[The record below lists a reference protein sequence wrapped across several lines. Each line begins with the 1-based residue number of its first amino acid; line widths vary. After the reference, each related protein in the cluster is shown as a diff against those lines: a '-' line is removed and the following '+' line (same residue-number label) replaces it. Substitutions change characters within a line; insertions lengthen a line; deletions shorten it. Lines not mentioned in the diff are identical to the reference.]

1 MCLTAKHVVV
11 AYQEPTTL
19 WEVSAQLAFNEALQ
33 DADDPRY
40 VDTSPAR
47 ELGYTALFRDLGVDV
62 ENQKIAQNH
71 PSKYVLFC
79 GHRGT
84 GKSTELRR
92 IRQQLDK
99 PGLFK
104 VILVDAGQDVGLD
117 LNNLEYPD
125 VCLALA
131 RTLCEQLKNAEGIEI
146 DPVFL
151 SPLEKWFTE
160 RVLVTEA
167 FKEWKADVT
176 TGADGKWGIPFLSE
190 FFLKLSTTFKTGTT
204 RKDEARTILKS
215 SFGEFAEA
223 FNKLILHVE
232 ARMERTWKAPRLLF
246 IVDGT
251 DRLTG
256 KDSERFFIEDV
267 YQLRQLR
274 GLFIYCA
281 PIHLVHV
288 SSSVRQAFDHIC
300 KVPALKLTD
309 KFDPRRPETRV
320 EHPQAREVMRQLIL
334 KRAPA
339 RFFQPDPV
347 TTGDWSTVDYFIRV
361 SGGHLRDLIRLLNY
375 AFQSTTTELFDLAS
389 ARAAEKK
396 LATDY
401 RHILKSADYERLAQI
416 DTTAAD
422 ANATD
427 VETRDLLYNLALLE
441 YNSFW
446 WQSHPAVRTLP
457 SYQAALE
464 KLPLP

>member
-1 MCLTAKHVVV
+1 MYK
-11 AYQEPTTL
+11 EPTTI
-19 WEVSAQLAFNEALQ
+19 WEVSSQLAFNEALQ
-33 DADDPRY
+33 DTDDPRY

-47 ELGYTALFRDLGVDV
+47 ELGYTALYRDLGVDLV
-62 ENQKIAQNH
+62 NRKVAQNH

-92 IRQQLDK
+92 IRQHLNQ

-131 RTLCEQLKNAEGIEI
+131 RTLCEELKDEDGIVV
-146 DPVFL
+146 DQVFL
-151 SPLEKWFTE
+151 TPLEKWFSE
-160 RVLVTEA
+160 RVLVTDT
-167 FKEWKADVT
+167 FKEW
-176 TGADGKWGIPFLSE
+176 TGEAAAGVNAKYGIPFLSE
-190 FFLKLSTTFKTGTT
+190 FFLKLSTTLKTGTR
-204 RKDEARTILKS
+204 RKEEARTILKS
-215 SFGEFAEA
+215 SFGEFASA
-223 FNKLILHVE
+223 FNQLIAHVE
-232 ARMERTWKAPRLLF
+232 ERMETAWKAKRLLF

-256 KDSERFFIEDV
+256 EDSKRFFIQDV
-267 YQLRQLR
+267 YQLRLLR
-274 GLFIYCA
+274 SLFIYCA
-281 PIHLVHV
+281 PIHLVHE
-288 SSSVRQAFDHIC
+288 SSAVRSAFDHIC
-300 KVPALKLTD
+300 KVPALKLAD
-309 KFDPRRPETRV
+309 KFDPRTPNLRI
-320 EHPQAREVMRQLIL
+320 EHAEAFDVMRRLIL

-339 RFFQPDPV
+339 HFFRPNPESS
-347 TTGDWSTVDYFIRV
+347 GDWSTVDYFIRV

-389 ARAAEKK
+389 AQAAEKK

-401 RHILKSADYERLAQI
+401 RHILKSADYQRLAQI

-427 VETRDLLYNLALLE
+427 EETRALLYNLALLE

-457 SYQAALE
+457 SYQTALE
-464 KLPLP
+464 KL

>member
-1 MCLTAKHVVV
+1 MHT
-11 AYQEPTTL
+11 EPSTL
-19 WEVSAQLAFNEALQ
+19 WEVSAQLGFNEALQ

-47 ELGYTALFRDLGVDV
+47 ELGYTALFRDLGV
-62 ENQKIAQNH
+62 NLQSQQIAQNH

-92 IRQQLDK
+92 IRQQLNK

-104 VILVDAGQDVGLD
+104 VILIDAGQDVGLD

-131 RTLCEQLKNAEGIEI
+131 RALCEQLKDAEGIVI

-151 SPLEKWFTE
+151 TPLEKWFTE

-167 FKEWKADVT
+167 FREWTGKAA

-190 FFLKLSTTFKTGTT
+190 FFLKFSTAFKTGTK
-204 RKDEARTILKS
+204 RKEEARTILKS

-232 ARMERTWKAPRLLF
+232 ERMERTWQARRLLF

-256 KDSERFFIEDV
+256 KDSDRFFIEDV

-274 GLFIYCA
+274 GLFLYCA
-281 PIHLVHV
+281 PIHLVHA
-288 SSSVRQAFDHIC
+288 SSAVRQAFDHIC
-300 KVPALKLTD
+300 KVPALKLAD

-320 EHPQAREVMRQLIL
+320 EHPEARDVMRQLIL
-334 KRAPA
+334 RRAPA
-339 RFFQPDPV
+339 RFFQPDPLA
-347 TTGDWSTVDYFIRV
+347 TGDWSTVDHFIRI

-375 AFQSTTTELFDLAS
+375 AFQSTTTDLFDLPS
-389 ARAAEKK
+389 AQAAEKK

-401 RHILKSADYERLAQI
+401 RHILKSTDYDRLAQI

-427 VETRDLLYNLALLE
+427 EETRALLYNLALLE

-457 SYQAALE
+457 SYQAALA
-464 KLPLP
+464 KLPLPPP